1 MQPVTASVEVLLSDP
16 TALLIIQSIFITH
29 TVNLQAAEGRCS
41 RQDSHTSCAGSA
53 KLRVDTGLT
62 NMGVLQLHNPTH
74 PSTLLQR
81 ANQMRLT
88 GTLCDVIITVDGQE
102 FPAHRTVL
110 ACTSKMFEI
119 LFHRSSLRYALDFL
133 SPKTFQQILEYAYT
147 ASLQATAED
156 LDDLLYAAEILEIEY
171 LEEQCLKVL
180 ETIQAEESEEVSVR
194 NHSSGEHSDHSR
206 ARHWRHMLMSKKH
219 SIQDGPTRTTPS
231 ALHHLALYHMSD
243 RNSPGPEPEA
253 APELSPKLDTEVDME
268 SSHQPQDSSTESQP
282 ASLDPV
288 RSIKSESMQVDDA
301 NGCEGRSSSTRE
313 GSCVSDQ
320 PREEGPGTP
329 LRGSVITSARE
340 LHTSPEDGGGQAV
353 GNSLDCFPGLA
364 EKHLASIY
372 SVPSNHTGEGMLPV
386 SVSVAPSLGVP
397 LDPRAYG
404 GLLHQG
410 LLHRELL
417 NRLGQFAAGMR
428 QEGQTQG
435 QQCCGECGLQLHSRQ
450 AMEQHRR
457 LHNEEKGHGCE
468 YCGKHFQDSMRL
480 RMHMLSHTAPAE
492 ALVCDQC
499 GATFSSEDALEAHRQ
514 THTGTDM
521 AVFCLLCAKRFQTQK
536 ALQQHM
542 EVHAGMHSYICS
554 HCERP
559 FPSHTTL
566 KRHLRSHTGDHPFE
580 CEFCGSCFRDDGTL
594 RGHKRI
600 HTGEK
605 PYECNGCGKRFSLKH
620 QLETHYRV
628 HTGEKPFE
636 CKLCHQRSRDYS
648 AMIKHLR
655 THNGASPYQCT
666 ICQEFCPSLAAMQK
680 HMKGHKPEEVPA
692 DWRIEK
698 TYLYVCYV

>member
-1 MQPVTASVEVLLSDP
+1 MD
-16 TALLIIQSIFITH
+16 
-29 TVNLQAAEGRCS
+29 
-41 RQDSHTSCAGSA
+41 TS
-53 KLRVDTGLT
+53 KVDTALT
-62 NMGVLQLHNPTH
+62 NMGVLQLNNPTH
-74 PSTLLQR
+74 SSTLLQR

-180 ETIQAEESEEVSVR
+180 ETIQAEESEEAAVR
-194 NHSSGEHSDHSR
+194 NHGSGDHGDHSR

-219 SIQDGPTRTTPS
+219 SLQDGTKCSTPT
-231 ALHHLALYHMSD
+231 ALHHLALYHMTERS
-243 RNSPGPEPEA
+243 SPGPECDA
-253 APELSPKLDTEVDME
+253 APPLSPKPDPEVDME
-268 SSHQPQDSSTESQP
+268 SSQRARNASQDP
-282 ASLDPV
+282 SLDPG
-288 RSIKSESMQVDDA
+288 RSIKSERMQVDGPD
-301 NGCEGRSSSTRE
+301 GCEGRSSAASEVTGTSE
-313 GSCVSDQ
+313 Q
-320 PREEGPGTP
+320 PRDEGPGTP

-340 LHTSPEDGGGQAV
+340 LNTGPEDGGQAAT
-353 GNSLDCFPGLA
+353 NTLDSFPGIA
-364 EKHLASIY
+364 EKDLASLY
-372 SVPSNHTGEGMLPV
+372 SVASNHTRDGLPV

-397 LDPRAYG
+397 LDPRAYS
-404 GLLHQG
+404 GLLHHG

-417 NRLGQFAAGMR
+417 SRLGQFAAGMR
-428 QEGQTQG
+428 HEGQTQG
-435 QQCCGECGLQLHSRQ
+435 QQCCSECGLQLVDSF
-450 AMEQHRR
+450 HRR
-457 LHNEEKGHGCE
+457 LHNEEKGNSCE

-480 RMHMLSHTAPAE
+480 RMHMLSHSAPAE

-600 HTGEK
+600 HSGEK

-666 ICQEFCPSLAAMQK
+666 ICQDFCPSLAAMQK
-680 HMKGHKPEEVPA
+680 HMKGHKPEDVPP

>member
-1 MQPVTASVEVLLSDP
+1 
-16 TALLIIQSIFITH
+16 
-29 TVNLQAAEGRCS
+29 
-41 RQDSHTSCAGSA
+41 
-53 KLRVDTGLT
+53 
-62 NMGVLQLHNPTH
+62 MGVLQLNNPTH
-74 PSTLLQR
+74 SSTLLQR

-180 ETIQAEESEEVSVR
+180 ETIQAEESEEVAVR
-194 NHSSGEHSDHSR
+194 NHSSGDHSDHSR

-219 SIQDGPTRTTPS
+219 SIQDGTNCTTPT
-231 ALHHLALYHMSD
+231 ALHHLALYHVTERS
-243 RNSPGPEPEA
+243 SPGPGPEA
-253 APELSPKLDTEVDME
+253 VPESSPKLNTEVAME
-268 SSHQPQDSSTESQP
+268 STQQAQHRSTDVFQDSS
-282 ASLDPV
+282 LDPAIN
-288 RSIKSESMQVDDA
+288 IKSECMQVDDA
-301 NGCEGRSSSTRE
+301 NGCEGRSSSAGE
-313 GSCVSDQ
+313 GSCMSDQ
-320 PREEGPGTP
+320 PRDEGPGTP

-340 LHTSPEDGGGQAV
+340 LHTGPEDGGQVV
-353 GNSLDCFPGLA
+353 GNTLDTFPGITDKRLT
-364 EKHLASIY
+364 SIY
-372 SVPSNHTGEGMLPV
+372 TVASNHTGEGLPV
-386 SVSVAPSLGVP
+386 SVSVTPSLGVP
-397 LDPRAYG
+397 LDPRAYSS
-404 GLLHQG
+404 LLHQG

-417 NRLGQFAAGMR
+417 SRLGQFAAGMR
-428 QEGQTQG
+428 HEGQTQG
-435 QQCCGECGLQLHSRQ
+435 QHCCGECGLQLHGRQ
-450 AMEQHRR
+450 AIEQHRR
-457 LHNEEKGHGCE
+457 LHDEEKGNGCE

-480 RMHMLSHTAPAE
+480 RMHMLSHAAPAE

-666 ICQEFCPSLAAMQK
+666 ICQDFCPSLAAMQK